1 MDGPAG
7 EPKAPTGLRERKKA
21 RTRQVISTVAFDLFE
36 DQGFEQT
43 TVDMIC
49 RRADV
54 AHRTFFRYFPTKE
67 SLLFGWDFGD
77 LILDAFAAAPADLD
91 LIPAL
96 EHAMTVSQGN
106 LEDHAEHTARRHALR
121 RRFLGV
127 RSVHDHGVALIDTV
141 AHRIVTTA
149 ADRLGVDP
157 AVDLRPHALGALV
170 AAMTRRRV
178 IDGIDPGP
186 INEWA
191 DAFRTLLPTPA
202 AHTD

>member
-21 RTRQVISTVAFDLFE
+21 RTRQAISTVAFDLFE
-36 DQGFEQT
+36 EQGFEQT

-49 RRADV
+49 RR
-54 AHRTFFRYFPTKE
+54 
-67 SLLFGWDFGD
+67 
-77 LILDAFAAAPADLD
+77 
-91 LIPAL
+91 
-96 EHAMTVSQGN
+96 HAMTVSHGN
-106 LEDHAEHTARRHALR
+106 LEDHAEQTARRHALR

-141 AHRIVTTA
+141 AHRIVTTTA
-149 ADRLGVDP
+149 ARLGVDP

-170 AAMTRRRV
+170 AAMTRRVV
-178 IDGIDPGP
+178 IDDIAPGP

-191 DAFRTLLPTPA
+191 EAFRTLLPTPA
-202 AHTD
+202 AHTTD